1 MIQLETIQI
10 LIADDMEAHRRRLER
25 IINSVGNLS
34 LVASAKSGYEAVAYA
49 AIKKPDIVLMDIE
62 MESQMAG
69 VKAASEINKI
79 LPDTKIV
86 MLTVHQDNNIVF
98 AAFQT
103 GIVDYLMKSA
113 PKEEILEA
121 IYSASNNQS
130 PIRPIIAEKI
140 RQEFARI
147 KKSEDHLTHFFKIIA
162 NLTPSELEVLKLL
175 CSGLKRKEI
184 AEARAVEVETIKK
197 QISSLLKKFDKNSTK
212 EIVIDVTELKLF
224 DMIKDIS

>member
-1 MIQLETIQI
+1 MEPIQI

-49 AIKKPDIVLMDIE
+49 AVKKPDVVLMDIE

-121 IYSASNNQS
+121 IYSAANNQS

>member
-1 MIQLETIQI
+1 MENIKI
-10 LIADDMEAHRRRLER
+10 LIADDMEANRRRLDR
-25 IINSVGNLS
+25 MIRAAGNLS

-49 AIKKPDIVLMDIE
+49 AVKKPDIILMDIE

-69 VKAASEINKI
+69 INAAAEIHKI
-79 LPDTKIV
+79 LPETKVI

-103 GIVDYLMKSA
+103 GIVDYVIKTA

-121 IYSASNNQS
+121 IYSASSNQS

-184 AEARAVEVETIKK
+184 AEARAVEIETIKK
-197 QISSLLKKFDKNSTK
+197 QIGRLLQKFSKKTTR
-212 EIVIDVTELKLF
+212 EIVEEVNELKLF
-224 DMIKDIS
+224 DILKDIS

>member
-1 MIQLETIQI
+1 METIQI

-121 IYSASNNQS
+121 IYSAANNQS

-184 AEARAVEVETIKK
+184 AEARAVEIETIKK

>member
-121 IYSASNNQS
+121 IYSAANNQS

>member
-1 MIQLETIQI
+1 MENIHI

-25 IINSVGNLS
+25 IISSVENLS
-34 LVASAKSGYEAVAYA
+34 LSASAKSGYEAIAYA
-49 AIKKPDIVLMDIE
+49 AIKKPEIVLMDIE

-69 VKAASEINKI
+69 IKAASEIHKI
-79 LPDTKIV
+79 LPDAKII

-113 PKEEILEA
+113 PKEEIIEA
-121 IYSASNNQS
+121 IYSAANNQS

-147 KKSEDHLTHFFKIIA
+147 KKSEDQLTYFFKIIA
-162 NLTPSELEVLKLL
+162 NLTQSELEVLKLL

-184 AEARAVEVETIKK
+184 AEIRTVEVETIKK
-197 QISSLLKKFDKNSTK
+197 QITSLLKKFNKNSTR
-212 EIVIDVTELKLF
+212 EIITEVNELRLF
-224 DMIKDIS
+224 EFIKDIS

>member
-1 MIQLETIQI
+1 MENIHI

-25 IINSVGNLS
+25 IINSVDNLS
-34 LVASAKSGYEAVAYA
+34 IAASAKSGYEAVAYA

-69 VKAASEINKI
+69 VKAASEIHKI
-79 LPDTKIV
+79 LPDTKII

-103 GIVDYLMKSA
+103 GIVDYLMKAS
-113 PKEEILEA
+113 PKEEIIEA
-121 IYSASNNQS
+121 IYSAYNNQS

-140 RQEFARI
+140 RTEFARI
-147 KKSEDHLTHFFKIIA
+147 KKSEDQLTYFFKIIA
-162 NLTPSELEVLKLL
+162 NLTQSELEILKLL

-184 AEARAVEVETIKK
+184 ADIRAVEVETIKK
-197 QISSLLKKFDKNSTK
+197 QITSLLKKFDKNSTK
-212 EIVIDVTELKLF
+212 EVITEVNELRLF
-224 DMIKDIS
+224 DLIKDIS

>member
-1 MIQLETIQI
+1 METIQI

-79 LPDTKIV
+79 LPNTKIV

-113 PKEEILEA
+113 PKEEIIEA
-121 IYSASNNQS
+121 IYSAANNQS

-175 CSGLKRKEI
+175 CSGMKRKEI

>member
-1 MIQLETIQI
+1 
-10 LIADDMEAHRRRLER
+10 MEAHRRRLER
-25 IINSVGNLS
+25 IIHSDGNLS

-69 VKAASEINKI
+69 IKAASEIHKI
-79 LPDTKIV
+79 LPSTKII

-103 GIVDYLMKSA
+103 GIVDYLMKAA

-121 IYSASNNQS
+121 IYSAANNQS

-184 AEARAVEVETIKK
+184 AEARSVEIETVKK
-197 QISSLLKKFDKNSTK
+197 QISSLLKKFDKNTTK
-212 EIVIDVTELKLF
+212 EIVTDVNELKLF

>member
-1 MIQLETIQI
+1 MEPIQI

-49 AIKKPDIVLMDIE
+49 AIKKPDVVLMDIE

-121 IYSASNNQS
+121 IYSAANNQS

>member
-1 MIQLETIQI
+1 VIQLETIQI

-121 IYSASNNQS
+121 IYSAANNQS

>member
-1 MIQLETIQI
+1 MDSLEKIRL

-25 IINSVGNLS
+25 IIGSTKDLLLVG
-34 LVASAKSGYEAVAYA
+34 SAKSGYETIAYA
-49 AIKKPDIVLMDIE
+49 AITRPDIVLTDIE
-62 MESQMAG
+62 MENQMAG
-69 VKAASEINKI
+69 IKAASEINKI
-79 LPDTKIV
+79 LPDTKII

-121 IYSASNNQS
+121 IYSAAKNQS

-147 KKSEDHLTHFFKIIA
+147 KKSEDHLTHIFKLIT
-162 NLTPSELEVLKLL
+162 NLTPSELEILKLL

-184 AEARAVEVETIKK
+184 AEVRAVEVETIKK
-197 QISSLLKKFDKNSTK
+197 QVGSLLKKFNKNSTK
-212 EIVIDVTELKLF
+212 EIVNDVNELKLF
-224 DMIKDIS
+224 DMIKEIC

>member
-1 MIQLETIQI
+1 METISI

-25 IINSVGNLS
+25 IIGSQGKLS
-34 LVASAKSGYEAVAYA
+34 LTASAKSGYEAVAFA

-69 VKAASEINKI
+69 IKAAAEIHKI
-79 LPDTKIV
+79 FPDTKII

-98 AAFQT
+98 AAFQS
-103 GIVDYLMKSA
+103 GIIDYLIKSA

-121 IYSASNNQS
+121 IYSAANNQS
-130 PIRPIIAEKI
+130 PIRPIIAGKI
-140 RQEFARI
+140 REEFARI
-147 KKSEDHLTHFFKIIA
+147 KKSEDHLTEFFKIIA
-162 NLTPSELEVLKLL
+162 TLTPSELEVLKLL

-184 AEARAVEVETIKK
+184 AKERAVEIDTVKK
-197 QISSLLKKFDKNSTK
+197 QVTSLLKKFDRISTK
-212 EIVIDVTELKLF
+212 EIVEEVNELKLF

>member
-1 MIQLETIQI
+1 METIQI

-121 IYSASNNQS
+121 IYSAANNQS

>member
-1 MIQLETIQI
+1 MENIKI
-10 LIADDMEAHRRRLER
+10 LIADDMEANRRRLDR
-25 IINSVGNLS
+25 MIRAAGNLS

-49 AIKKPDIVLMDIE
+49 AVKRPDIILMDIE

-69 VKAASEINKI
+69 INAAAEIHKI
-79 LPDTKIV
+79 LPETKVI

-103 GIVDYLMKSA
+103 GIVDYVIKTA

-121 IYSASNNQS
+121 IYSASSNQS

-184 AEARAVEVETIKK
+184 AEARAVEIETIKK
-197 QISSLLKKFDKNSTK
+197 QIGRLLQKFNKKTTR
-212 EIVIDVTELKLF
+212 EIVEEVNELKLF
-224 DMIKDIS
+224 DILKDIS

>member
-1 MIQLETIQI
+1 METIQI

-25 IINSVGNLS
+25 IINSVGGLS

-79 LPDTKIV
+79 LPNTKIV

-113 PKEEILEA
+113 PKEEIIEA
-121 IYSASNNQS
+121 IYSAAKNQS

>member
-1 MIQLETIQI
+1 METIQI

-34 LVASAKSGYEAVAYA
+34 LIGSAKSGYEAVAYA

-62 MESQMAG
+62 MESPMAG
-69 VKAASEINKI
+69 IKAASEINKI

-86 MLTVHQDNNIVF
+86 MLTIHQDNNVVF

-113 PKEEILEA
+113 PKQEILEA
-121 IYSASNNQS
+121 IYSAANNQS

-140 RQEFARI
+140 RHEFARI
-147 KKSEDHLTHFFKIIA
+147 KKSEDQLTHFFKIIA

-184 AEARAVEVETIKK
+184 AEARAVELETIKK
-197 QISSLLKKFDKNSTK
+197 QVSSLLKKFNRNTAREVVEEVNELNLFDIIK
-212 EIVIDVTELKLF
+212 EI
-224 DMIKDIS
+224 S

>member
-1 MIQLETIQI
+1 MEIIQI

-79 LPDTKIV
+79 LPNTKIV

-113 PKEEILEA
+113 PKEEIIEA
-121 IYSASNNQS
+121 IYSAANNQS

-175 CSGLKRKEI
+175 CSGMKRKEI

>member
-1 MIQLETIQI
+1 METIQI

-79 LPDTKIV
+79 LPNTKIV

-113 PKEEILEA
+113 PKEEIIEA
-121 IYSASNNQS
+121 IYSAANNQS

>member
-1 MIQLETIQI
+1 
-10 LIADDMEAHRRRLER
+10 
-25 IINSVGNLS
+25 
-34 LVASAKSGYEAVAYA
+34 
-49 AIKKPDIVLMDIE
+49 
-62 MESQMAG
+62 MESQLAG

-79 LPDTKIV
+79 LPHTKIV

-121 IYSASNNQS
+121 IYSAANNQS

-197 QISSLLKKFDKNSTK
+197 QITSLLKKFNKNSTK
-212 EIVIDVTELKLF
+212 EIIIDVNKLKLF

>member
-1 MIQLETIQI
+1 MFQLETIQI

-121 IYSASNNQS
+121 IYSAANNQS

>member
-1 MIQLETIQI
+1 MENIHI

-25 IINSVGNLS
+25 IINSVDNLS
-34 LVASAKSGYEAVAYA
+34 IAASAKSGYEAVAYA

-69 VKAASEINKI
+69 VKAASEIHKI
-79 LPDTKIV
+79 LPETKII

-103 GIVDYLMKSA
+103 GIVDYLMKAA
-113 PKEEILEA
+113 PKEEIIEA
-121 IYSASNNQS
+121 IYSAYNNQS

-140 RQEFARI
+140 RTEFARI
-147 KKSEDHLTHFFKIIA
+147 KKSEDQLTYFFKIIA
-162 NLTPSELEVLKLL
+162 NLTQSELEILKLL

-184 AEARAVEVETIKK
+184 ADIRAVEVETIKK

-212 EIVIDVTELKLF
+212 EIITEVNELRLF
-224 DMIKDIS
+224 DLIKDIS

>member
-1 MIQLETIQI
+1 LEKIHI

-25 IINSVGNLS
+25 IINSVDNLS
-34 LVASAKSGYEAVAYA
+34 LAASAKSGYEAVAYA
-49 AIKKPDIVLMDIE
+49 AVKKPDIVLMDIE

-69 VKAASEINKI
+69 IKAASEIHKI

-103 GIVDYLMKSA
+103 GIVDYLIKSA
-113 PKEEILEA
+113 PKEEIIEA
-121 IYSASNNQS
+121 IYSAANNQS

-147 KKSEDHLTHFFKIIA
+147 KKSEDQLTHFFKIVTT
-162 NLTPSELEVLKLL
+162 LTQSELEVLKLL

-184 AEARAVEVETIKK
+184 AEIRAVEVETIKK
-197 QISSLLKKFDKNSTK
+197 QISSLLKKFDKNNTK
-212 EIVIDVTELKLF
+212 EIIVEVNELKLF
-224 DMIKDIS
+224 ELIGDIS

>member
-1 MIQLETIQI
+1 METIQI

-79 LPDTKIV
+79 LPNTKIV

-113 PKEEILEA
+113 PKEEIIEA

>member
-1 MIQLETIQI
+1 METIQI

-34 LVASAKSGYEAVAYA
+34 LVASAKSGYEAVAFA

-79 LPDTKIV
+79 LPNTKIV

-113 PKEEILEA
+113 PKEEIIEA
-121 IYSASNNQS
+121 IYSAAKNQS

-175 CSGLKRKEI
+175 CSGMKRKEI